1 MRFLLPPLAALACF
15 AAQPAAACSPVP
27 GYRVPT
33 NMELTADA
41 DLILLATVT
50 GGAPMDPSADGG
62 LDSMRIAIQPIAA
75 LKGDLTAAPTS
86 LEVALATGRFALLS
100 NPYEL
105 AEAHPLSYIG
115 GCIRYM
121 VPLGSRLLF
130 FLDRDEQGWIPAG
143 GPFSRWAEDVLTDDA
158 PWLAAVK
165 FYLEVQALPESERS
179 AALTVRRDELRKQ
192 TLDPVAQLLAD
203 DLDRQLAGPNEP
215 LRGELPPMPE
225 SDVGDRAESGE
236 GEAEAAAEGA
246 MAAARA
252 AEAAAAAAAE
262 DAAAPR

>member
-1 MRFLLPPLAALACF
+1 MRFIFPLLAAVACF
-15 AAQPAAACSPVP
+15 AAQPVAACSPVS

-50 GGAPMDPSADGG
+50 GGTPMDPSADGG
-62 LDSMRIAIQPIAA
+62 PDSMRIAIQPVAA
-75 LKGDLTAAPTS
+75 LKGDLASAPAS
-86 LEVALATGRFALLS
+86 LDIALATGRFALLS

-105 AEAHPLSYIG
+105 AEAHPLAYIG
-115 GCIRYM
+115 GCTRYM

-130 FLDRDEQGWIPAG
+130 FLDRHEQGWIPAG

-165 FYLEVQALPESERS
+165 FYLEVQALPESERL
-179 AALTVRRDELRKQ
+179 AALAARRDELRKQ

-203 DLDRQLAGPNEP
+203 DIDRQLAGPNEP

-225 SDVGDRAESGE
+225 SDVGEL
-236 GEAEAAAEGA
+236 EAEAAAEGA

-262 DAAAPR
+262 DAASPR

>member
-1 MRFLLPPLAALACF
+1 MRFLLLPLAALACV

-50 GGAPMDPSADGG
+50 GGTPMDPSADGG
-62 LDSMRIAIQPIAA
+62 LDSMRIDIQPVAA
-75 LKGDLTAAPTS
+75 LKGDLASAPTS
-86 LEVALATGRFALLS
+86 LDIALATRRFALLS

-105 AEAHPLSYIG
+105 FGAHPLAYIG

-121 VPLGSRLLF
+121 VPQGSRLLF
-130 FLDRDEQGWIPAG
+130 FLDRQEQRWVPAG
-143 GPFSRWAEDVLTDDA
+143 GAFSRWAEDVLADDA

-165 FYLEVQALPESERS
+165 FYLEVQALPESERF
-179 AALTVRRDELRKQ
+179 AALAARRDELRKQ
-192 TLDPVAQLLAD
+192 PLDPVAQLLAD

-215 LRGELPPMPE
+215 LRREFMPDADADE
-225 SDVGDRAESGE
+225 DEDADP
-236 GEAEAAAEGA
+236 AEAAARKAVEA
-246 MAAARA
+246 AKEAARNP
-252 AEAAAAAAAE
+252 
-262 DAAAPR
+262 D